1 MRPPRVRDASR
12 CSPRGPRGVFTWPMA
27 DLAFVLLTIGVFAIL
42 ALVVKG
48 MEKL

>member
-1 MRPPRVRDASR
+1 
-12 CSPRGPRGVFTWPMA
+12 MA